1 MFSKDLIVRIVKFGL
16 VGLIGTIVNE
26 FSFYYISKL
35 LPIIFSLIFAIEIS
49 ILFNFI
55 LHENW
60 TFRDRKKRNA
70 ILNRL
75 LKFHITSIVGGIIQ
89 YSIVI
94 VLIIVGWK
102 EQATNI
108 LLSSYSSL
116 PTLLLLINLIGILM
130 AFSIRF
136 LLSLKFVWTK

>member
-1 MFSKDLIVRIVKFGL
+1 VFSKDLIVRIVKFGL